1 MSVTGKLYDPN
12 SGVRRVILASNPQLH
27 PFSNVDSAPNNYY
40 CLANDMKGFQVEI
53 DLQALPPGITLSQL
67 APNQVWWVEKITTL
81 YRIFLYGGT
90 YDPKTRQINSTAY
103 PPGYGSAILL
113 LDNDNSIA
121 YADIA
126 MPGATKNTMV
136 FLTPMGGTYNASPVI
151 PAGSLWPV
159 IYPGVGFKI
168 VSSSTA
174 DANPALQVG
183 WHAVG

>member
-1 MSVTGKLYDPN
+1 MSVTGRQFDTKA
-12 SGVRRVILASNPQLH
+12 GVRRVILTTGPQLH
-27 PFSNVDSAPNNYY
+27 PFSAASNASQNYY
-40 CLANDMKGFQVEI
+40 CRGFDMNGFQYEI
-53 DLQALPPGITLSQL
+53 DLQAMPPGVNVGQL
-67 APNQVWWVEKITTL
+67 APNQVWWVEKRTSL
-81 YRIFLYGGT
+81 YRLYLYGGT
-90 YDPKTRQINSTAY
+90 YDPITRQIDSTAY

-136 FLTPMGGTYNASPVI
+136 FLTPMGGTYNASPII
-151 PAGSLWPV
+151 PAGFLWPV

-168 VSSSTA
+168 VSSSTDDA
-174 DANPALQVG
+174 DPALQVG